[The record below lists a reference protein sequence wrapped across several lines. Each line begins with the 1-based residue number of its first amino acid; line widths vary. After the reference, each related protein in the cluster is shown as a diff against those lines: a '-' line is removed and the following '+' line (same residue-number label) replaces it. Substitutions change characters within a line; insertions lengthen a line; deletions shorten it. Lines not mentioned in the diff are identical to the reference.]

1 MRVVEQPPGKDAR
14 RIVQEQVPRDQQE
27 EGGDDGGIEAREA
40 GLRRSLGLC
49 FQPTSRSRA

>member
-40 GLRRSLGLC
+40 WLRRSLGLC